1 MRWGRPGPSAE
12 PLLHTS
18 RLLPGPSGPSSNPCR
33 SPLLKSPGPLDSF
46 LDPPGAPP
54 GTPPGDTYPDPS
66 LNPSDPLNP
75 SAIPSRPSPL
85 PGWLPSPCAQVAPLG
100 AGERGR
106 AADPGQGGGGA
117 LGQARSRPGPPGL
130 APLGQASLR
139 PARAPAGPP
148 RASILV
154 AEAAAPV
161 HWTRRRA
168 LRQVGQ
174 VGPQWSGRRLGSEC
188 CSCRP
193 RFPLGFWLHYCR
205 TTQENHKP

>member
-12 PLLHTS
+12 PLLHTP

-33 SPLLKSPGPLDSF
+33 SPRLGSPGPLDSF
-46 LDPPGAPP
+46 LDSPRGPSRDASRRHLPGPLPEPLRPPEPLC
-54 GTPPGDTYPDPS
+54 DPS
-66 LNPSDPLNP
+66 P
-75 SAIPSRPSPL
+75 IPPRPSPL

-117 LGQARSRPGPPGL
+117 LGQAPSRPGPPGL
-130 APLGQASLR
+130 APPGQASLR

-148 RASILV
+148 RVSILV
-154 AEAAAPV
+154 AEAAAGV

-188 CSCRP
+188 LQLQASVSFRV
-193 RFPLGFWLHYCR
+193 LAALL
-205 TTQENHKP
+205 